1 MFIWKDYVHGK
12 LISEFFLILTVIIDV
27 VMHENVI
34 KIKEIKNLCHV
45 IEILILE
52 YVTTKC

>member
-1 MFIWKDYVHGK
+1 MN
-12 LISEFFLILTVIIDV
+12 FLILTVIIGV

-52 YVTTKC
+52 YVTIKC